1 MLSLEINFTYGCLL
15 MRKFNIKIKKT
26 IISVLLISSVFGVS
40 IPRYQVVEA
49 KTLSQ
54 LKNEREQ
61 LAKKS
66 ADG

>member
-1 MLSLEINFTYGCLL
+1 

-26 IISVLLISSVFGVS
+26 IISVLLISSVFCVS
-40 IPRYQVVEA
+40 IPKHQVVEA

-54 LKNEREQ
+54 LKNERDQ

-66 ADG
+66 ADAKETA